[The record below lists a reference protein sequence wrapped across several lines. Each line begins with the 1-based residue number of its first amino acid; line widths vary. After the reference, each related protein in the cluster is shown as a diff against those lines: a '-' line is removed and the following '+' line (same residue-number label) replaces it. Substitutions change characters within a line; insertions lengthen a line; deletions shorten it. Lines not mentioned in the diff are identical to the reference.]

1 MYPIYILSGGLATR
15 LGDISKKTPKC
26 LIEINGKPFL
36 HYQLES
42 LIKNNINDITLCLGY
57 LSDMVIEYV
66 KDSEFR
72 DQNISFCFDGK
83 KRLGTGGAI
92 KKAVQKESN
101 PFFVMYGDSYLD
113 INFIDVCKCFDNRNG
128 PLMTIFKNN
137 NQYDVSNVSFDGK
150 NMKYSKTS
158 NIENA
163 EYIDYGLSIFS
174 REHFEN
180 FEGTFDLSTL
190 QEYYSKKNKMQW
202 YVAKK
207 RFYEIGSVKGLKE
220 IKNIL

>member
-26 LIEINGKPFL
+26 LLEINGKPFL
-36 HYQLES
+36 HYQLKS
-42 LIKNNINDITLCLGY
+42 LIKNNINDVTLCLGH
-57 LSDMVIEYV
+57 LGDMVVKYV
-66 KDSEFR
+66 KNSEFR
-72 DQNISFCFDGK
+72 DHNISFCFDGK

-92 KKAVQKESN
+92 KQAVQLEST

-113 INFIDVCKCFDNRNG
+113 ISFKDVYDNFDDKNG

-137 NQYDVSNVSFDGK
+137 NQYDVSNVSLEGK
-150 NMKYSKTS
+150 NLKYSKTL
-158 NIENA
+158 NLDNA

-174 REHFEN
+174 KEHFKN
-180 FEGTFDLSTL
+180 FEGTFDLSAL
-190 QEYYSKKNKMQW
+190 QEYYSFKNKMQW
-202 YVAKK
+202 YIAKK
-207 RFYEIGSVKGLKE
+207 RFYEIGSVKGLEE